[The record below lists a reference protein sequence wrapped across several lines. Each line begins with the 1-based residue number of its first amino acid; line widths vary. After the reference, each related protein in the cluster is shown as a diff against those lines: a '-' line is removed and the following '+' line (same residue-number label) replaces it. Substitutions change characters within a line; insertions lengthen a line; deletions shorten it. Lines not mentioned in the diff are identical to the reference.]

1 VVSELRIVRA
11 VHGAARVEVENYI
24 ARLCSVHRLQN
35 HPGLPDPVSVPPRM
49 RLCKLPEILIEATNS
64 TIDTGLVK

>member
-1 VVSELRIVRA
+1 MVSDLRIVRA
-11 VHGAARVEVENYI
+11 VRSAARVEVKDYI
-24 ARLCSVHRLQN
+24 ARICPGHRLQN